1 RSGGEGVQIT
11 EKQTDQKDTGEPA
24 FSPDGRYLYYSQDDT
39 PGKSFEYNKDP
50 NGEIYV
56 IHRYDRRRAEDE
68 PFVTGAG
75 GSSRPTPSP
84 DGKSLAFLRRIRGKT
99 TLMVADVASGA
110 ERVITDGLERDLQE
124 TWAIHGVYPQMA
136 WTPDSRAVVYWAGGK
151 IRRVDVASRKVD
163 VIPFRVKGARSVAD
177 ALRFPQDVAPA
188 KFRPK
193 MLRWAN
199 VSPDG
204 QKVVYQTLGRLYV
217 KDLPNGKP
225 RALTQQRDHFEQ
237 YPAWSR
243 DGRTIV

>member
-1 RSGGEGVQIT
+1 AWP
-11 EKQTDQKDTGEPA
+11 PA
-24 FSPDGRYLYYSQDDT
+24 
-39 PGKSFEYNKDP
+39 
-50 NGEIYV
+50 
-56 IHRYDRRRAEDE
+56 
-68 PFVTGAG
+68 
-75 GSSRPTPSP
+75 
-84 DGKSLAFLRRIRGKT
+84 
-99 TLMVADVASGA
+99 
-110 ERVITDGLERDLQE
+110 
-124 TWAIHGVYPQMA
+124 
-136 WTPDSRAVVYWAGGK
+136 SRAVVYWAGGK

-217 KDLPNGKP
+217 KDLPKGKP

-243 DGRTIV
+243 DGRTIVYTSWNDEQGGAVRVVAAAGGEGRGVPPQTGPYVGPAVSPHRTESVFPQNGRR